1 MKFKLRHMEVFRAVM
16 LTGSTNGAAQLLF
29 VSQPAVSRLLTYI
42 EQSLGLKL
50 FIRNKGKLVPTAEAH
65 LLFEEVGTVYEQALQ
80 VDEFARNLA
89 TRPQG
94 ALAISSSPSLAI
106 DLLPPVVAQLR
117 SAWPQVRLK
126 FRTTLLSEMPQELL
140 ARKVDLAVAVL
151 PLDHPNL
158 RIEPLARGRMVCIA
172 PEGHPLTAQAVV
184 SLAEIAR
191 HPQILYSRHIPFGQ
205 LVAGA
210 FQQAGVHWDSVV
222 DIERAE
228 NACALVR
235 AGVGVAIVDQFSVGT
250 RDWPGIRRMAI
261 RELIPLTL
269 SIMRSKFEP
278 SSVLSLEFIRL
289 LKLHAASIVESI
301 D

>member
-29 VSQPAVSRLLTYI
+29 VSQPAVSRLLTCI